1 MIFTWEKERNCC
13 KCRTQMRPSH
23 SNGSTEANGARSVV
37 VAVARVGME
46 NLKFNRWQ
54 LIWPKCSDEAP
65 PHIVSSRQQ
74 LCRVP
79 AVQLELGQSTYKM
92 PLACPPVSM
101 SVCLCLCVC
110 VCVVH
115 ERCTFDIWQLSLSLS
130 VVKEN

>member
-1 MIFTWEKERNCC
+1 ME
-13 KCRTQMRPSH
+13 H
-23 SNGSTEANGARSVV
+23 GAWSVV

-101 SVCLCLCVC
+101 SVCGCVC

>member
-23 SNGSTEANGARSVV
+23 WQHGSEWSKERGAWSVV

-101 SVCLCLCVC
+101 SVCGC